1 MSEASS
7 TVLEPSE
14 FGVAYPDVLTMGQV
28 AEILQISMPT
38 VYEVA
43 RRPDFPVFRVGRKL
57 LVRKEGLRLW
67 MESQE
72 KRDKSLA

>member
-1 MSEASS
+1 MNDS
-7 TVLEPSE
+7 VPVHLEPSE
-14 FGVAYPDVLTMGQV
+14 FGVSYPDVLTMGQV

>member
-1 MSEASS
+1 MNEV
-7 TVLEPSE
+7 TPVQLEPSE
-14 FGVAYPDVLTMGQV
+14 FGIAYPDVLTMGQV

-67 MESQE
+67 MEAQE
-72 KRDKSLA
+72 KKDKSLA